1 MLALLLVHTKFV
13 ANLLLDSY
21 KAVANERSDADADA
35 EDEDDEQQVR
45 ATHSSDTF
53 NFKSLLAFSYFSV

>member
-21 KAVANERSDADADA
+21 KAVANERSDADA